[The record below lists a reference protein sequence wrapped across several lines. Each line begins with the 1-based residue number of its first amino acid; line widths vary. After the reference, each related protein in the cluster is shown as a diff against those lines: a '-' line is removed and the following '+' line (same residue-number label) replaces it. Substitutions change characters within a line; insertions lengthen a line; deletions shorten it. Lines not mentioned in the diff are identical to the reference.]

1 MSAEI
6 SVIIVAAL
14 GLIGNVMGSYLA
26 NSKSTA
32 VMNEQ
37 IKEIKHEIDVL
48 SNRVDKHNNLIER
61 MAKVEASAA
70 SAHKRLDDIGIS
82 HS

>member
-37 IKEIKHEIDVL
+37 IKEVKRDIDIL
-48 SNRVDKHNNLIER
+48 SSRVDKHNNLVER
-61 MAKVEASAA
+61 MVKVEASIS
-70 SAHKRLDDIGIS
+70 SAHKRLDDIGAP

>member
-1 MSAEI
+1 M
-6 SVIIVAAL
+6 IIVAAL

-37 IKEIKHEIDVL
+37 IKEVKRDIDIL
-48 SNRVDKHNNLIER
+48 SSRVDKHNNLVER
-61 MAKVEASAA
+61 MAKVEASIS
-70 SAHKRLDDIGIS
+70 SAHKRLDDIGVP